1 MTPVAR
7 GRVMSSCLF
16 LTTTM
21 IYLCT
26 FLESKKT
33 KLKLKKA
40 FESMQYESAKIHIN
54 TLSPYVGFG
63 GGRYLMTA
71 VKRMTVK
78 ADFLKMPSKDRNCEV
93 ESYEDCKTKKLLELC
108 NCVLWE
114 VSDEQVKKY

>member
-1 MTPVAR
+1 
-7 GRVMSSCLF
+7 MSSCLF

-63 GGRYLMTA
+63 GGRYLLTA